1 MKALVT
7 GATGLIGNALAK
19 RLARE
24 GHDVRALV
32 RDAGRARPLLP
43 LEVGLVPGDLTDPT
57 SLREAT
63 RGAEVVF
70 HAAGAPEQWIR
81 DESVYEKVNRQG
93 TVNVLSAARAEG
105 VRRVVYTSSMIV
117 FEAPAG
123 GTVVESRV
131 AAEPKETAYGR
142 SKQAAE
148 CEAMRFLSEGLDVV
162 MVNPSVVYGP
172 SPVHVGINSFFIQL
186 LNGQAP
192 FLPPG
197 GISVVTADGVAEAHL
212 AAADKGRPGE
222 RYLVSDEFVTTRA
235 LAREICAA
243 GGLARVPP
251 VAPVWLMRALA
262 GSMERLA
269 RVLPF
274 TPLVTRGQLSI
285 VLWNADVDTGKARR
299 ELGFRPTPLAEGVR
313 ETVEFLRSEHLVP
326 APAGNRSPGR

>member
-1 MKALVT
+1 MKTLVT

-19 RLARE
+19 RLVRE

-43 LEVGLVPGDLTDPT
+43 VEVGLVPGDITDPA
-57 SLREAT
+57 SLRKAT
-63 RGAEVVF
+63 RDAEIVF
-70 HAAGAPEQWIR
+70 HAAGTPEQWLR
-81 DESVYEKVNRQG
+81 DESVYDRVNRQG
-93 TVNVLSAARAEG
+93 TVNVLAAAREEG

-148 CEAMRFLSEGLDVV
+148 REAMRFLSEGLDVV
-162 MVNPSVVYGP
+162 LVHPSVVYGP
-172 SPVHVGINSFFIQL
+172 SPVHVGLNSFFIQL
-186 LNGQAP
+186 LNRQAP
-192 FLPPG
+192 LLPPG
-197 GISVVTADGVAEAHL
+197 GVSVVTADGVADAHV
-212 AAADKGRPGE
+212 AAAEKGRAGE

-235 LAREICAA
+235 LAREIGAA
-243 GGLARVPP
+243 GGLTRVPP
-251 VAPVWLMRALA
+251 VAPVWLMRAFA
-262 GSMERLA
+262 GTMEPLA
-269 RVLPF
+269 RVIPF

-285 VLWNADVDTGKARR
+285 VLWRADVDTGKARR

-313 ETVEFLRSEHLVP
+313 ETVDFLRAERLVP
-326 APAGNRSPGR
+326 GG